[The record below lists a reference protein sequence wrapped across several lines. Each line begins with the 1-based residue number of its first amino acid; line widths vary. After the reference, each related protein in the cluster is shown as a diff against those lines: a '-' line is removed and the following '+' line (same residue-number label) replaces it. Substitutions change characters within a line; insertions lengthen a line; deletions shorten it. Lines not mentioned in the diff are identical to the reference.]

1 MSKLFRH
8 IFLKKEN
15 TTQKRENNLND
26 ICDMAKV
33 RDLRGF
39 YKTVT
44 KKNSG
49 KSDDKVPPF
58 LSSASGSVN
67 QAESFSTSEFFMNGF
82 SSPHRFDRNCN
93 GGGILLYVR
102 EDIPSKH
109 LSLEIDLTEAFFV
122 EINLYN
128 KKKWLISCSYNQK
141 RASIANQH

>member
-1 MSKLFRH
+1 M
-8 IFLKKEN
+8 
-15 TTQKRENNLND
+15 
-26 ICDMAKV
+26 
-33 RDLRGF
+33 
-39 YKTVT
+39 
-44 KKNSG
+44 KKNNR

-67 QAESFSTSEFFMNGF
+67 QAENFSTSEFFMNGF

-128 KKKWLISCSYNQK
+128 KKK
-141 RASIANQH
+141 

>member
-1 MSKLFRH
+1 MND
-8 IFLKKEN
+8 IFDMVKI
-15 TTQKRENNLND
+15 RDLND
-26 ICDMAKV
+26 
-33 RDLRGF
+33 F

-44 KKNSG
+44 KKNNR

-67 QAESFSTSEFFMNGF
+67 QAENFSTSEFFMNGF

-128 KKKWLISCSYNQK
+128 KKK
-141 RASIANQH
+141 

>member
-1 MSKLFRH
+1 MPKLFRH
-8 IFLKKEN
+8 IFLKKKRN
-15 TTQKRENNLND
+15 TEERENLND
-26 ICDMAKV
+26 IYMAKV
-33 RDLRGF
+33 RDLRDF

-44 KKNSG
+44 RKNNG

-67 QAESFSTSEFFMNGF
+67 QAENFSTSEFFMNGF

-128 KKKWLISCSYNQK
+128 KKK
-141 RASIANQH
+141 